1 LNLPALGQE
10 VALIAWQYPAYRN
23 VTLRLL
29 EPLGA
34 IEQPTPVSVA
44 EPQLDGAV
52 SIALDQV
59 SVVAAGHR
67 ILRDINLVIPAGSHV
82 AIVGASGAGKSS
94 LAGLLL
100 GWHRP
105 ATGSVLVNGTELG
118 ESRLDLLRA
127 HTAWVDPAVQLW
139 NRPLAE
145 NLRYGSALTVGID
158 HVIAAAELQ
167 RVIDRLPNGIET
179 PLGEGGGLVSGGE
192 GQRVRLG
199 RALLRSNVRLAI
211 LDEPFRGLDSDQRH
225 ALLTR
230 ARELWRDATLI
241 FISHD
246 IREATSFERVL
257 VMEEGTIVEDG
268 HGPRLDAMLAAES
281 AIRDEFWDGAE
292 WRRLRLQDGHLT
304 S

>member
-1 LNLPALGQE
+1 
-10 VALIAWQYPAYRN
+10 
-23 VTLRLL
+23 
-29 EPLGA
+29 
-34 IEQPTPVSVA
+34 
-44 EPQLDGAV
+44 
-52 SIALDQV
+52 
-59 SVVAAGHR
+59 
-67 ILRDINLVIPAGSHV
+67 
-82 AIVGASGAGKSS
+82 
-94 LAGLLL
+94 
-100 GWHRP
+100 
-105 ATGSVLVNGTELG
+105 VLVDGLELDD
-118 ESRLDLLRA
+118 SRLHQLRA

-145 NLRYGSALTVGID
+145 NLRYGSGETAGID

-179 PLGEGGGLVSGGE
+179 PLGEAGGLVSGGE

-199 RALLRSNVRLAI
+199 RALLRSNVRLVI
-211 LDEPFRGLDSDQRH
+211 LDEPFRGLDSEQRH

-246 IREATSFERVL
+246 IQEALMFERVL
-257 VMEEGTIVEDG
+257 VMEAGTIVEDG
-268 HGPRLDAMLAAES
+268 HGPRLQAMLDAER
-281 AIRDEFWDGAE
+281 AIRDEFWEGAE